1 MKSQSAI
8 AASQLYTQ
16 AAATLPTNRALGVEL
31 FLAAERLLPSIPDPV
46 DFLAL
51 TLRAE
56 NIVRRHLLPK
66 AA

>member
-1 MKSQSAI
+1 VKSRTAQ
-8 AASQLYTQ
+8 AAYQLYTQ
-16 AAATLPTNRALGVEL
+16 AAATIPHNRVLGVAL
-31 FLAAERLLPSIPDPV
+31 FLSAEDMLSSVPDPV

-66 AA
+66 AV